1 MNKFLI
7 GVADVWLYADAQCTS
22 LIATAKTMT
31 NNTIDVTNTS
41 VDIQGGKGNKLL
53 KRFFTSAMANVT
65 LTDTRFD
72 LSTMAANW
80 GQSIAPS
87 FTTRKQEA
95 VTLNSST
102 GTITGTPVG
111 VNGGSPLVYIEY
123 NGETMATGL
132 PVSNKTF
139 TIPSSWNIPVDSKVC
154 ASYFAVNTNAKYITI
169 PANII
174 PKTVYAVFEANL
186 ASSEAGEGVIG
197 RATIIIPSLQLSGN
211 QSISLTSDGYATQD
225 LSGTALAFT
234 PIDNQNPCLNEDIY
248 GYIVEEIY
256 DTNWW
261 DETVALIV
269 PNIRGVAST
278 DYPVVIYNFNG
289 QYSYVLSDE
298 QVIQAQTAGV
308 LSITAGENGTYT
320 ESTNRIKFTQN
331 GTFEVELDLSIKG
344 RKIITEEGSFTV
356 VS

>member
-7 GVADVWLYADAQCTS
+7 GVADVRLYADAQCTS

-95 VTLNSST
+95 VTLDGRK
-102 GTITGTPVG
+102 GTVTGTPVG
-111 VNGGSPLVYIEY
+111 VNGGLPLVYIEY
-123 NGETMATGL
+123 DGETMATGL
-132 PVSNKTF
+132 PLTFNTF
-139 TIPSSWNIPVDSKVC
+139 TVPSYWAIPDHAKVC
-154 ASYFAVNTNAKYITI
+154 VSYFAVNTNAKYITI
-169 PANII
+169 PANIM

-211 QSISLTSDGYATQD
+211 QSISLTSDGYSTQN
-225 LSGTALAFT
+225 LSGTALAYT
-234 PIDNQNPCLNEDIY
+234 PTDSQNPCLNEDIY

-261 DETVALIV
+261 DETVALIL
-269 PNIRGVAST
+269 PDIRGAANT

-289 QYSYVLSDE
+289 QYSYALSDE
-298 QVIQAQTAGV
+298 QIIQAQTANV
-308 LSITAGENGTYT
+308 LTITAGANGTYD
-320 ESTNRIKFTQN
+320 EATNRIKFTQTD
-331 GTFEVELDLSIKG
+331 TFEVELDTG
-344 RKIITEEGSFTV
+344 NHNQTVITENVTFTV